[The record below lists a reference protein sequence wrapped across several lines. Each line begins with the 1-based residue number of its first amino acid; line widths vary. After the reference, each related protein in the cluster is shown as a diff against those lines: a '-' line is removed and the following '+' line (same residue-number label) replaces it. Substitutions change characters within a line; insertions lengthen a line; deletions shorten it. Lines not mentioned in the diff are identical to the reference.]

1 MAAEIQYLSSLDLQY
16 KQDILKTMTRIYY
29 RVSHFETDF
38 LNWLWGIEGPIFSL
52 IDCRKLDY
60 SLLYTLKNY
69 RPHISTFI
77 QGATF
82 FSESR
87 GCYINMFNRVWGW
100 YISIYLINIWQM
112 FNLVTEAIK
121 AKPYILQIFSLHWL
135 CCKCLVW

>member
-77 QGATF
+77 QGATL

-87 GCYINMFNRVWGW
+87 GCYFFEKNIGP
-100 YISIYLINIWQM
+100 SIPQSQFKNSVSMWDTLYHSRRPVARGRLRGLALIEIIWS
-112 FNLVTEAIK
+112 N
-121 AKPYILQIFSLHWL
+121 
-135 CCKCLVW
+135 